1 MGFDAQDYAA
11 LFVVRKML
19 KFPVDLHED
28 TRKDGEKRMKLA
40 IENSLKIYELLTK
53 ENKGGK

>member
-11 LFVVRKML
+11 LFVIQKML
-19 KFPVDLHED
+19 KFPVDLD
-28 TRKDGEKRMKLA
+28 KSDRLRGEKRIKLA

-53 ENKGGK
+53 GKKDEK